1 MGILEDAKG
10 QPATR
15 WLAPVRKNRGEHA
28 PGPPTSRHT
37 AHNHAS
43 ELTIHYR
50 FHPCVGEK
58 VKVKHRRPAPSG
70 NNLYVHL
77 LSSGRPLA
85 IREWMTRPE
94 AAACA
99 VCDHPRLSRQA
110 LSDLRMI
117 VDSVACNLVVDG
129 GNDDAQLADDTTTAA
144 VRTGRARSHP
154 GGRAED
160 GTAGSPGATDP
171 GGSDEPHG
179 MRGRRT

>member
-1 MGILEDAKG
+1 MR
-10 QPATR
+10 T
-15 WLAPVRKNRGEHA
+15 
-28 PGPPTSRHT
+28 TSRYT

-50 FHPCVGEK
+50 FHPCAGEK
-58 VKVKHRRPAPSG
+58 VNLESRRREPSG
-70 NNLYVHL
+70 NNLYVRL
-77 LSSGRPLA
+77 QSSGRSLA

-94 AAACA
+94 AAAFA
-99 VCDHPRLSRQA
+99 VRDTPRLSREA

-117 VDSVACNLVVDG
+117 VDRVVRSLADDG
-129 GNDDAQLADDTTTAA
+129 GNDEAQLADDTIEAS
-144 VRTGRARSHP
+144 VRTGRARPHP

-179 MRGRRT
+179 TRGRRT